1 MKDKKARGKSQR
13 IVLRRRDPSS
23 SSAVTRL
30 ALDRRASIA
39 SQVEEAFESV
49 PVLEGVEADQI
60 LAASSLQSIA
70 TIAYS
75 LELFRAQ

>member
-1 MKDKKARGKSQR
+1 
-13 IVLRRRDPSS
+13 
-23 SSAVTRL
+23 
-30 ALDRRASIA
+30 LDRRASIA